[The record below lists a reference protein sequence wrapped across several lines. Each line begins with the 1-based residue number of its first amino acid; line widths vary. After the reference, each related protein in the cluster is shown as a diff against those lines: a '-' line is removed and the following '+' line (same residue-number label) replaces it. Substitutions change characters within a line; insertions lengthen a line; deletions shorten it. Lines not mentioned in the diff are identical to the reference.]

1 MKKSVKGL
9 ALLSAIFVLSSC
21 GEKTISSSENSSNT
35 ESSLKEESSSK
46 ESSKEEIVSSSEE
59 SSSKEEI
66 SSSVDEGKV
75 TGIKFVIKTINVDL
89 NKTAQL
95 EWKIY
100 PSTAINKEV
109 VFSVE
114 DSSIASVSKEGE
126 VTALALGSTIV
137 TVTTLDG
144 SFSDTATINVLG
156 KQAEGIK
163 LILPSGMIQD
173 ENGYYLIKVDQRI
186 QLSYQMNPENSINS
200 VTYSTSTSSGDAAAY
215 LSVSKSGML
224 TGRKLKVKITVSVT
238 TDNLFTD
245 SVNFSVVKDS
255 IYSKYLLQDTLRK
268 STALEKENI
277 VSGNK
282 KIIHKKKKSSIDDE
296 TNETFNIYTNG
307 VARNYTEK
315 DNYLNKEKTY
325 EGFYGIYDDKFY
337 QISRNGSDY
346 NGSSVADIG
355 DGAKEISLETAKE
368 YSSLAYYRTRYGLAN
383 IIQAEYMDSSLY
395 FGYSG
400 TWLTYDLNVEG
411 NKISLVASFEKIA
424 SAYYETS
431 YFRSMSL
438 TIDKN
443 DDGMILGYSFVSN
456 DYDSSSYDFTNHVL
470 NDSPTAT
477 ETYEHTFTQ
486 VSGER
491 SENESFSLEPSQCYF
506 KSYDVKVSS
515 SVDSSTDLYV
525 GDYIKFEVENPSPST
540 ATTTIDR
547 VSFLS
552 SSNEKVILNSSSGGL
567 RAVGEGETTL
577 TFTSSNGV
585 TSTKTVTVNY
595 KSPES
600 VSINCSALG
609 VKVGE
614 TLDDITTSVS
624 PYGAKND
631 VNIAIV
637 SGEEYATLSFDET
650 KQSYSLKGLAKGK
663 VVLEG
668 TSNID
673 SSLKIRKTLY
683 VYEEISED
691 EVLSTLL
698 ANKYSVNASNSKTYI
713 LQFLADGKGRIVD
726 GFESYSTT
734 YGTFEYSISSY
745 TVTVTNVKSANTSYL
760 YALENLTLSNNGL
773 TLTGKM
779 QTSSSTYSKQ
789 NYTFTIF
796 DE

>member
-21 GEKTISSSENSSNT
+21 GEETISSSENSSNT

-307 VARNYTEK
+307 VTRNYTEK

-325 EGFYGIYDDKFY
+325 EGFYGIYNDKFY

-346 NGSSVADIG
+346 NGSSVTDIG
-355 DGAKEISLETAKE
+355 DGAKEIPLETAKE

-438 TIDKN
+438 IIDKN

-506 KSYDVKVSS
+506 KSYDVKVCS

-637 SGEEYATLSFDET
+637 SGEEYATLSFDEA

-673 SSLKIRKTLY
+673 SSLKARKTLY

>member
-21 GEKTISSSENSSNT
+21 GEKTISSSENSSNA

-109 VFSVE
+109 VFSVA

-325 EGFYGIYDDKFY
+325 EGFYGIYDNKFY

-346 NGSSVADIG
+346 NGSSVTDIG
-355 DGAKEISLETAKE
+355 DGAKEISLESAKE

-438 TIDKN
+438 IIDKN

-637 SGEEYATLSFDET
+637 SGEEYATLSFDES

-673 SSLKIRKTLY
+673 SSLKARKTLY